1 MELTQYHEAI
11 TVLIARIFL
20 GLLFFFQG
28 FDALFKVKVSN
39 IILAYEEEFSKRG
52 IPRSLTVVGA
62 WFTSIAEFVG
72 GAFLVLGLFQYFS
85 LYLIGIN
92 LIIASIGFGIV
103 SPMWDMR
110 YVFPRLALLLFLLV
124 LPPSWNV
131 FSLDHLLIT
140 LTK

>member
-1 MELTQYHEAI
+1 MELTQHHEAI
-11 TVLIARIFL
+11 TVFIARIFL

-28 FDALFKVKVSN
+28 YDALFKVKVSN
-39 IILAYEEEFSKRG
+39 IIQAYEEDFSRRG
-52 IPRSLTVVGA
+52 IPRFLTAFGA

-72 GAFLVLGLFQYFS
+72 GAFLILGLFHYFS

-131 FSLDHLLIT
+131 FSLDHLLST
-140 LTK
+140 LNK

>member
-1 MELTQYHEAI
+1 MELTQHHEAI
-11 TVLIARIFL
+11 TVLIARVFL

-39 IILAYEEEFSKRG
+39 VILAYEEEFSKRG
-52 IPRSLTVVGA
+52 IPRSLTVIGA
-62 WFTSIAEFVG
+62 WFTSLAEFVG

-124 LPPSWNV
+124 LPPSWNI